1 MATVKISQLPP
12 ATGALSSTD
21 VVAAVQS
28 GTTVKATVASFG
40 YQPAG
45 TGAVATTIQT
55 KLRENI
61 NVKDFGA
68 VNDGVFDNYSAFTN
82 AINSLSTAGGK
93 IVVGSGTWLLNTTP
107 TWGSKSIYWDI
118 DPSAV
123 FTGAGTG
130 QGKFPYMS
138 TNTAQLAVGPFI
150 QSQSAQYSSNLNGG
164 IAAFNV
170 EMLQP
175 ITYTGQSVGF
185 YVGAKG
191 SSPNLSANM
200 WAINCLINAETTATG
215 TYQCIE
221 VDVDCNSSAA
231 LMKGISVTGAG
242 SQNPDV
248 GIEIVR
254 AQGKWDRGLHV
265 LNAQDSIVI
274 TPVSGGR
281 GIVIGSIAPLGNTS
295 FSAAQL
301 TNGADIIFGQRNTDT
316 SSTGSFIRFANAANT
331 LNIFTV
337 DTSGNTTGNIFTAT
351 NIRAT
356 LGANVTSP
364 NTLNIGSST
373 ASSATAGAASALPAT
388 PLGYLEAYLGSTKI
402 KFPYYSN

>member
-12 ATGALSSTD
+12 ASGALSSTD
-21 VVAAVQS
+21 VFAAVQS
-28 GTTVKATVASFG
+28 GTTVKATSSLLN

-191 SSPNLSANM
+191 SSPNSSANV

-254 AQGKWDRGLHV
+254 AQGTWNRGLHV
-265 LNAQDSIVI
+265 LNAQDAIVI

-281 GIVIGSIAPLGNTS
+281 GIVIGAPVGIGNIA
-295 FSAAQL
+295 FSTTQFFNNEDTL
-301 TNGADIIFGQRNTDT
+301 FLQRATDT
-316 SSTGSFIRFANAANT
+316 APTGYFLRAVNAANSAN
-331 LNIFTV
+331 LVLIDV
-337 DTSGNTTGNIFTAT
+337 LGNIQAVNLRTAAA
-351 NIRAT
+351 AT
-356 LGANVTSP
+356 PAPT
-364 NTLNIGSST
+364 NTLSIGASLSST
-373 ASSATAGAASALPAT
+373 ATAGAASALPAT